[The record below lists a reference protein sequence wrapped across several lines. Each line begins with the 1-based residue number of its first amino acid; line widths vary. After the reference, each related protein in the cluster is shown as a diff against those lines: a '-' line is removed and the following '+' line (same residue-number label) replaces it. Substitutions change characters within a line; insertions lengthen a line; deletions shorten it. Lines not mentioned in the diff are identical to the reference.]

1 MKKLL
6 GVVVL
11 GILVCSQSLA
21 ANFVSLPKDV
31 AFGNKYFKSLAKN
44 YKKYG
49 MQVVDK
55 KYGHPVRAGNKS
67 IRFEVRPGDCGYNGG

>member
-1 MKKLL
+1 MKKF
-6 GVVVL
+6 L
-11 GILVCSQSLA
+11 GILILSFLVCNQSLA
-21 ANFVSLPKDV
+21 ANSMSLPKDV

-55 KYGHPVRAGNKS
+55 KYD
-67 IRFEVRPGDCGYNGG
+67 IL